1 MKLGFDKSTIEINK
15 LVLWMLLIDK
25 LIFLLDY
32 ECLRIYEKCPGKNI
46 PMIYDNNIKYNNNKY
61 SNNKTIM

>member
-1 MKLGFDKSTIEINK
+1 MNK
-15 LVLWMLLIDK
+15 LVLSMLLIDK

-32 ECLRIYEKCPGKNI
+32 GCLRIYEKCPAKNI

-61 SNNKTIM
+61 NNNKNIM

>member
-1 MKLGFDKSTIEINK
+1 
-15 LVLWMLLIDK
+15 MLLIDK

-32 ECLRIYEKCPGKNI
+32 ECLRIYEKCLGKNI